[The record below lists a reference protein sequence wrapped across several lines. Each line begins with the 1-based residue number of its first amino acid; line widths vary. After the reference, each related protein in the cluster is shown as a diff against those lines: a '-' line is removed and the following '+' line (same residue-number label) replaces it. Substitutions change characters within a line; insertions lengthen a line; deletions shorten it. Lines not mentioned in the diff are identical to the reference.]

1 MIWKTT
7 NGLGQE
13 LVWYSEDEYNKLKE
27 KLDWFEKCHKDL
39 DNYIPAIRMGEFGYI
54 KKSEVLDVNS

>member
-13 LVWYSEDEYNKLKE
+13 VVWYSEDEIKKYKTMLKVCQKQFLNAVEEYSKLKE
-27 KLDWFEKCHKDL
+27 KLK
-39 DNYIPAIRMGEFGYI
+39 NNG
-54 KKSEVLDVNS
+54 